1 MIDCQAYY
9 ELLERVGIKYF
20 VGVPDSLLKDF
31 CFYVLDRTDLNKNI
45 IAANE
50 GTAIAL
56 AAGHYLATGEFAL
69 VYMQNS
75 GLGNA
80 VNPLTSLVDPDVYS
94 IPLLLFIGWRGEPGR
109 KDEPQHVKQGKIT
122 LSLLDTLG
130 IHYEVHPE
138 TLEESEAALHRAV
151 DHMIYKESPF
161 AFVLRAKTF
170 SPYLERKSD
179 SDSYYELTREDA
191 LRETVENLS
200 DDAIIVSTTGKL
212 SRELFECRVA
222 TRGKHE
228 GDFLTVGSMGHAS
241 QIALAVALAKPNKQI
256 FCLDGDGAFIM
267 HMGSVPI
274 IGSRKPSNFRH
285 IVFNNGSHDSVGG
298 QPTVGYE
305 IDIPAIARAC
315 GYLKVLRIQ
324 KREEIG
330 EAVRKA
336 QALKGPVLIEILVK
350 RGARLDL
357 GRPTIAPVE
366 NKNIFMKN
374 LAK

>member
-212 SRELFECRVA
+212 SRELFECRVT

>member
-1 MIDCQAYY
+1 VIDCQAYY

-80 VNPLTSLVDPDVYS
+80 VNPLTSLVDPDVYC

>member
-31 CFYVLDRTDLNKNI
+31 CFCVLDRTDLNKNI

-80 VNPLTSLVDPDVYS
+80 VNPLTSLVDPDVYC